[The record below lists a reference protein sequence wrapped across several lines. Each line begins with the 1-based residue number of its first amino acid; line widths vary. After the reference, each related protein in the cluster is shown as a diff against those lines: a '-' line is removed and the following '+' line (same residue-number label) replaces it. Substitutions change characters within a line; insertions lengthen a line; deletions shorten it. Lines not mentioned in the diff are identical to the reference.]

1 MVCSCGWGHPRP
13 RCSYRGLGQ
22 SPSGNSSLFPTLYS
36 LRSNRG
42 LGQSPGGNYA
52 LLPAPH
58 SLNRAGDGMERAC
71 STELTCATPGA

>member
-13 RCSYRGLGQ
+13 RCTYRGLGQ

-42 LGQSPGGNYA
+42 LGQTPSGNDSHWSALYA
-52 LLPAPH
+52 L
-58 SLNRAGDGMERAC
+58 SVK
-71 STELTCATPGA
+71 ATGLFHIRF